1 MAKLSITL
9 GDDNNKEYRKE
20 VEVEV
25 DGTTALLIRDR
36 CRTADADDYGRAWDN
51 MLYAIETQYPDL
63 PRDWYVYHIER

>member
-1 MAKLSITL
+1 MAKLFITL
-9 GDDNNKEYRKE
+9 GDDNNKEYHKE

-36 CRTADADDYGRAWDN
+36 CRTADFDDYERAWNN
-51 MLYAIETQYPDL
+51 MLNAIETQYPDL